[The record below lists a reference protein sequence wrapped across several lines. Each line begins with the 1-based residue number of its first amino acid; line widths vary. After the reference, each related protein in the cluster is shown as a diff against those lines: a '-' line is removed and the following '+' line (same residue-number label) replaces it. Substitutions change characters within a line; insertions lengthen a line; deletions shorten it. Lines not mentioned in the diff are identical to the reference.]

1 VFVGLGFV
9 VMIVGAL
16 RAQSGQQVSSMYLWL
31 TYLLHTIGE
40 LCLSPVGLSA
50 MTKLAP
56 VRVVG
61 LMMGVWFLA
70 ASVGNY
76 IGGRMAAVYGSLT
89 PPTLFS
95 IVAVFCIT
103 FGLIMAAFVKPIRN
117 LMGGVR

>member
-1 VFVGLGFV
+1 
-9 VMIVGAL
+9 MIVGAM
-16 RAQSGQQVSSMYLWL
+16 RSAGGAQVSSSYLWL

-56 VRVVG
+56 SRVVG

-76 IGGRMAAVYGSLT
+76 IGGRLASVYGALT
-89 PPTLFS
+89 PPTLFT
-95 IVAVFCIT
+95 IVAVFCIV
-103 FGLIMAAFVKPIRN
+103 FGLIMAAFVKPMKN
-117 LMGGVR
+117 LMGGVK